1 MGLSKETMQFLD
13 IASGGSF
20 LHVSASIG
28 RNIIDKILENT
39 PYTGIHDEFPEEVEE
54 KLLKEEPQIVEPE
67 PEPIQ
72 SPIQT
77 SAIPSPEPSKEEEI
91 PLLDFMLE
99 IEDDLFNADFGNTLN
114 F

>member
-1 MGLSKETMQFLD
+1 MGLSKDTAQFLD
-13 IASGGSF
+13 IASGGLF
-20 LHVSASIG
+20 LHVSASNG
-28 RNIIDKILENT
+28 RNILDKILENT

-54 KLLKEEPQIVEPE
+54 KLLKEEPQIVEPK

-77 SAIPSPEPSKEEEI
+77 SSIPSPEPSKEEEI

-99 IEDDLFNADFGNTLN
+99 IEDGLLMLILGIP
-114 F
+114 